1 MYFNVKRE
9 HVGNIFVKPFRS
21 KHIADDRYLQ
31 YVVQYIHLN
40 PAELFERNW
49 KSGDVKNMR
58 LLEQKLEAYRYS
70 SLPDYEGVQRP
81 ENSILDNDAVSMF
94 DRRPPL
100 GDMLIEA
107 AEYYADLKI

>member
-1 MYFNVKRE
+1 M
-9 HVGNIFVKPFRS
+9 
-21 KHIADDRYLQ
+21 
-31 YVVQYIHLN
+31 QYIHLN